1 MDTICRVTGGGI
13 ISGSGSDEIEHLV
26 YDSRR
31 IQQASSS
38 LFFALK
44 TSHGNGH
51 RFLHEAWERGVR
63 NFIVQENP
71 ENDLPE
77 STIIRV
83 PNVLTA
89 LQSLAAFHRSRF
101 TCAVIGITGSNG
113 KTMVKEWLY
122 QLLQEDY
129 RVVRSPKSFNSQI
142 GVPLSVWQMREEHT
156 LAIFE
161 AGISRR
167 G

>member
-89 LQSLAAFHRSRF
+89 L
-101 TCAVIGITGSNG
+101 
-113 KTMVKEWLY
+113 
-122 QLLQEDY
+122 
-129 RVVRSPKSFNSQI
+129 
-142 GVPLSVWQMREEHT
+142 
-156 LAIFE
+156 
-161 AGISRR
+161 
-167 G
+167 